1 MVAILKALYVVFAAI
16 FAVVFGKDVA
26 KANKEETRRTKY
38 SKVAVTGFITDFFDT
53 LGIGSFAP
61 TIAMSKAL
69 KLNIPDK
76 KCLVH

>member
-38 SKVAVTGFITDFFDT
+38 SKSCCNRIYNR
-53 LGIGSFAP
+53 L
-61 TIAMSKAL
+61 L
-69 KLNIPDK
+69 
-76 KCLVH
+76 